1 MNTYRRVALAAM
13 ACTAVLSLAACS
25 AGIITAS
32 PKSPAAPARPAA
44 ASRSAPPHSPSAS
57 PKPKPSPSPSPSST
71 VVRVN
76 APIRS
81 FPIPPGTQ
89 VLVNESC
96 PKHVSVMVG
105 PVTPSKAAAFYTAA
119 LPRAGYTITGNI
131 TGNDPSTGKP
141 VTDLELTGHD
151 FSGMIFAVADASSGQ
166 SSNASL
172 GSFEGAMSKNVV
184 EITMSRAGVPDTYIC
199 PGP

>member
-1 MNTYRRVALAAM
+1 MNAYRRVALAAM
-13 ACTAVLSLAACS
+13 TCTAGLSLAACS
-25 AGIITAS
+25 AGIITTS
-32 PKSPAAPARPAA
+32 PESHGAAPARPAA
-44 ASRSAPPHSPSAS
+44 ASHSAPPRSPSAS
-57 PKPKPSPSPSPSST
+57 PKPSPSPSLSST

-76 APIRS
+76 APIRT

-105 PVTPSKAAAFYTAA
+105 PVTPSKAAAFYSAA

-141 VTDLELTGHD
+141 VTDLELTGHN

-166 SSNASL
+166 SPNASL

-184 EITMSRAGVPDTYIC
+184 EITMSRSGVPGTYIC

>member
-1 MNTYRRVALAAM
+1 MNAYRRVALAAM
-13 ACTAVLSLAACS
+13 TCTAGLSLAACS
-25 AGIITAS
+25 AGIITTS
-32 PKSPAAPARPAA
+32 PESHAAAPARPAA
-44 ASRSAPPHSPSAS
+44 ASHSAPPHSPSAS
-57 PKPKPSPSPSPSST
+57 PKPSPSPTSSPVRT
-71 VVRVN
+71 IRVN
-76 APIRS
+76 APIRT

-105 PVTPSKAAAFYTAA
+105 PVTPSKAAAFYSAA

-141 VTDLELTGHD
+141 VTDLELTGHN

-166 SSNASL
+166 SPNASL

-184 EITMSRAGVPDTYIC
+184 EITMSRSGIPDTYIC